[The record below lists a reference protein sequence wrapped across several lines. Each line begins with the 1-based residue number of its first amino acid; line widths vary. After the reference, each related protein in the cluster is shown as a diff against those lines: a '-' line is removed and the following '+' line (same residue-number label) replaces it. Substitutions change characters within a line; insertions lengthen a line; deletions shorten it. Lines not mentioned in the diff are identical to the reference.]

1 MYLDSRP
8 VPHVRDGGWVFFMK
22 KEGKLQKFLKI
33 LGPGLITGASD
44 DDPSGIAT
52 YSQVGAA
59 YGLGLLWMAPFTF
72 PMMAALQGM
81 CARIG
86 LVTSQGLTHTLRNHY
101 PKLLLY
107 LMLIFSVPAIIL
119 NIGADIAGMGAVTN
133 LLFPSVPAFAFSFLF
148 TVIMMIVIIAYPY
161 QKIAGILKW
170 FCLSILLY
178 LIVPFII
185 RVNWKDVLIAT
196 FVPHIELNKDFIEMV
211 VAILGTT
218 ISPYLFFWQ
227 ATMEAEDA
235 GHKKKQV
242 MIDKRIMRN
251 MAADVNTG
259 MFASNLVMLFIILTT
274 GVVLH
279 NAGIKDINTVE
290 QAAKALEPLA
300 GKFSYI
306 FFALGVIGT
315 GFLAIPVLAGSLSYM
330 LAESFGW
337 QEGLDKKFHE
347 ARAFYIVIIFALVI
361 GLLINILGISPMKA
375 LIYTAILYG
384 VTSPVMIAVVLHIG
398 NNKKI
403 MNNFTNSRLSNILG
417 MITFIVMTMAAI
429 ALIYFQF
436 Q

>member
-1 MYLDSRP
+1 MYLP
-8 VPHVRDGGWVFFMK
+8 LPHPAWGGRVFYMK
-22 KEGKLQKFLKI
+22 KEGKLKKFLKI

-59 YGLGLLWMAPFTF
+59 YGLGLLWMSLFTF

-86 LVTSQGLTHTLRNHY
+86 LVTSQGLTHTLRKSY
-101 PKLLLY
+101 PKIILY

-133 LLFPSVPAFAFSFLF
+133 LLFPAVPAFAFSFVF
-148 TVIMMIVIIAYPY
+148 TIIMMVVIIAYPY

-178 LIVPFII
+178 LIVPFFVH
-185 RVNWKDVLIAT
+185 VNWKEVLIAT
-196 FVPHIELNKDFIEMV
+196 FVPHIELNKDFIEMM

-227 ATMEAEDA
+227 ATMEAEDEE
-235 GHKKKQV
+235 HQEKRV
-242 MIDKRIMRN
+242 MVDKRVLRN

-279 NAGIKDINTVE
+279 NAGIKDVNTVE

-347 ARAFYIVIIFALVI
+347 AKPFYVVIIIALVI

-384 VTSPVMIAVVLHIG
+384 VTSPVMIAVVMHIG

-403 MNNFTNSRLSNILG
+403 MNNFTNSRLSNTLG
-417 MITFIVMTMAAI
+417 MITFIVMAMAAI

>member
-1 MYLDSRP
+1 
-8 VPHVRDGGWVFFMK
+8 
-22 KEGKLQKFLKI
+22 
-33 LGPGLITGASD
+33 
-44 DDPSGIAT
+44 
-52 YSQVGAA
+52 VGAA
-59 YGLGLLWMAPFTF
+59 YGLGLLWMSLFTF

-86 LVTSQGLTHTLRNHY
+86 LVTSQGLTHTLRNRY
-101 PKLLLY
+101 PKIILY

-133 LLFPSVPAFAFSFLF
+133 LLFPAVPAFAFSFVF
-148 TVIMMIVIIAYPY
+148 TIIMMIVIIAYPY

-178 LIVPFII
+178 LIVPFIVK
-185 RVNWKDVLIAT
+185 VNWKEVLVST

-235 GHKKKQV
+235 VHQKKQV
-242 MIDKRIMRN
+242 IVDKHILRN

-279 NAGIKDINTVE
+279 NGGIKDINTVD

-337 QEGLDKKFHE
+337 QEGLDKKFQE
-347 ARAFYIVIIFALVI
+347 ARAFYIVIILALVI

-384 VTSPVMIAVVLHIG
+384 VTSPVMIAVVMHIG

-403 MNNFTNSRLSNILG
+403 MNNFTNSHLSNILG
-417 MITFIVMTMAAI
+417 MITFIVMAMAAI

>member
-1 MYLDSRP
+1 
-8 VPHVRDGGWVFFMK
+8 
-22 KEGKLQKFLKI
+22 
-33 LGPGLITGASD
+33 LITGASD

-59 YGLGLLWMAPFTF
+59 YGLGLLWMSLFTF

-86 LVTSQGLTHTLRNHY
+86 LVTSQGLTHTLRNRY
-101 PKLLLY
+101 PKIILY

-133 LLFPSVPAFAFSFLF
+133 MLFPSIPAFAFSFAF

-185 RVNWKDVLIAT
+185 KVNWKDVLIAT
-196 FVPHIELNKDFIEMV
+196 VVPHIELNKDFIEMM

-227 ATMEAEDA
+227 ATMEAEDVE
-235 GHKKKQV
+235 HKQKQV
-242 MIDKRIMRN
+242 MVDKRILRDMT
-251 MAADVNTG
+251 ADVNTG

-279 NAGIKDINTVE
+279 NAGIKDINTVD

-300 GKFSYI
+300 GKFAYI

-337 QEGLDKKFHE
+337 QEGLDKKFNE
-347 ARAFYIVIIFALVI
+347 AKPFYIVIIIALVI

-384 VTSPVMIAVVLHIG
+384 VTSPVMIAVVMHIG

-403 MNNFTNSRLSNILG
+403 MNKFTNSRLSNILG

>member
-1 MYLDSRP
+1 
-8 VPHVRDGGWVFFMK
+8 
-22 KEGKLQKFLKI
+22 
-33 LGPGLITGASD
+33 
-44 DDPSGIAT
+44 
-52 YSQVGAA
+52 
-59 YGLGLLWMAPFTF
+59 
-72 PMMAALQGM
+72 MM
-81 CARIG
+81 
-86 LVTSQGLTHTLRNHY
+86 
-101 PKLLLY
+101 
-107 LMLIFSVPAIIL
+107 
-119 NIGADIAGMGAVTN
+119 
-133 LLFPSVPAFAFSFLF
+133 
-148 TVIMMIVIIAYPY
+148 
-161 QKIAGILKW
+161 
-170 FCLSILLY
+170 
-178 LIVPFII
+178 
-185 RVNWKDVLIAT
+185 
-196 FVPHIELNKDFIEMV
+196 

-227 ATMEAEDA
+227 ATMEAEDEE
-235 GHKKKQV
+235 HQEKQV
-242 MIDKRIMRN
+242 IVDKRVLRN

-279 NAGIKDINTVE
+279 NAGIKDVNTVE

-347 ARAFYIVIIFALVI
+347 AKPFYIVIIIALVI

-384 VTSPVMIAVVLHIG
+384 VTSPVMIAVVMHIG

-403 MNNFTNSRLSNILG
+403 MNNFTNSRLSNTLG

>member
-1 MYLDSRP
+1 M
-8 VPHVRDGGWVFFMK
+8 GGRVFYMK
-22 KEGKLQKFLKI
+22 KEGKLKKFLKI

-59 YGLGLLWMAPFTF
+59 YGLGLLWMSLFTF

-86 LVTSQGLTHTLRNHY
+86 LVTSQGLTHTLRKSY
-101 PKLLLY
+101 PKIILY

-133 LLFPSVPAFAFSFLF
+133 LLFPAVPAFAFSFVF
-148 TVIMMIVIIAYPY
+148 TIIMMVVIIAYPY

-178 LIVPFII
+178 LIVPFFVH
-185 RVNWKDVLIAT
+185 VNWKEVLIAT
-196 FVPHIELNKDFIEMV
+196 FVPHIELNKDFIEMM

-227 ATMEAEDA
+227 ATMEAEDEE
-235 GHKKKQV
+235 HQEKQV
-242 MIDKRIMRN
+242 MVDKRVLRN

-279 NAGIKDINTVE
+279 NAGIKDVNTVE

-347 ARAFYIVIIFALVI
+347 AKPFYVVIIIALVI

-384 VTSPVMIAVVLHIG
+384 VTSPVMIAVVMHIG

-403 MNNFTNSRLSNILG
+403 MNNFTNSRLSNTLG
-417 MITFIVMTMAAI
+417 MITFIVMAMAAI

>member
-1 MYLDSRP
+1 
-8 VPHVRDGGWVFFMK
+8 MK
-22 KEGKLQKFLKI
+22 KKGKFRRFLKI
-33 LGPGLITGASD
+33 LGPGIITGASD
-44 DDPSGIAT
+44 DDPSGIVT
-52 YSQVGAA
+52 YSQAGAA
-59 YGLGLLWMAPFTF
+59 YGLGLLWMSLFTF

-86 LVTSQGLTHTLRNHY
+86 LVTSQGLTHTLRKNY
-101 PKLLLY
+101 PKIILY

-133 LLFPSVPAFAFSFLF
+133 LLFPSIPAFAFSFVF
-148 TVIMMIVIIAYPY
+148 TVIMMIIIIAWPY
-161 QKIAGILKW
+161 QKIAAVLKW
-170 FCLSILLY
+170 FCLSVLLY
-178 LIVPFII
+178 LIVPFTIK
-185 RVNWKDVLIAT
+185 VNWKDVLIAT

-227 ATMEAEDA
+227 ATMEAEDVE
-235 GHKKKQV
+235 HNKTQV
-242 MIDKRIMRN
+242 MVDKRILQDV
-251 MAADVNTG
+251 AADVNTG
-259 MFASNLVMLFIILTT
+259 MFTSNLVMLFIIITT

-279 NAGIKDINTVE
+279 NAGIKDINSVE

-306 FFALGVIGT
+306 FFALGVVGT

-337 QEGLDKKFHE
+337 QEGLDKKFNE
-347 ARAFYIVIIFALVI
+347 AKPFYIVIIFALVI
-361 GLLINILGISPMKA
+361 GLMINILGISPMKA

-384 VTSPVMIAVVLHIG
+384 VTSPVMIAVVMHIG

-429 ALIYFQF
+429 ALIYYQF

>member
-1 MYLDSRP
+1 MYLDPARA
-8 VPHVRDGGWVFFMK
+8 GFFYMK
-22 KEGKLQKFLKI
+22 KQGKLKKFLNI

-52 YSQVGAA
+52 YSQAGAA
-59 YGLGLLWMAPFTF
+59 YGLGLLWMSLFTF

-86 LVTSQGLTHTLRNHY
+86 MVTSQGLTHTLKNRY
-101 PKLLLY
+101 PKIILY
-107 LMLIFSVPAIIL
+107 LMILFSVPAIIL
-119 NIGADIAGMGAVTN
+119 NIGADIAGMGAVTS
-133 LLFPSVPAFAFSFLF
+133 LLFPSVPAFAFSFVF
-148 TVIMMIVIIAYPY
+148 TIIMMVVIIAYPY
-161 QKIAGILKW
+161 QKIAAILKW

-178 LIVPFII
+178 LVVPFII
-185 RVNWKDVLIAT
+185 KVNWKDVLLAAV
-196 FVPHIELNKDFIEMV
+196 VPHIELNKNFIEMM

-235 GHKKKQV
+235 EHKNKSIIV
-242 MIDKRIMRN
+242 DKRVLRD

-259 MFASNLVMLFIILTT
+259 MFASNFVMLFIILTT

-279 NAGIKDINTVE
+279 NAGVKDINTVD
-290 QAAKALEPLA
+290 QAAKALAPLA
-300 GKFSYI
+300 GKFSYL

-330 LAESFGW
+330 LAETFGW
-337 QEGLDKKFHE
+337 QEGLDKKFQE
-347 ARAFYIVIIFALVI
+347 ARAFYIVLILALVI
-361 GLLINILGISPMKA
+361 GLLINVLGISPMKA

-384 VTSPVMIAVVLHIG
+384 VTSPVMIAVILHIG

-403 MNNFTNSRLSNILG
+403 MNKFTNSRLSNILG
-417 MITFIVMTMAAI
+417 MITFIVMTVAAI

>member
-1 MYLDSRP
+1 
-8 VPHVRDGGWVFFMK
+8 MK
-22 KEGKLQKFLKI
+22 KEGKLKKFLKI
-33 LGPGLITGASD
+33 LGPGIITGASD

-52 YSQVGAA
+52 YSQAGAS
-59 YGLGLLWMAPFTF
+59 YGLGLLWMSLFTF
-72 PMMAALQGM
+72 PLMAAMQGM

-86 LVTSQGLTHTLRNHY
+86 LVTSQGLTHTLRNRY
-101 PKLLLY
+101 PKIILY
-107 LMLIFSVPAIIL
+107 LMLVFSVPAIIL

-133 LLFPSVPAFAFSFLF
+133 LLFPSIPAFAFSFVF
-148 TVIMMIVIIAYPY
+148 TIIMMIVIIAYPY

-178 LIVPFII
+178 LVVPFII
-185 RVNWKDVLIAT
+185 KVNWKDVLVAT

-227 ATMEAEDA
+227 ATMEAEDVE
-235 GHKKKQV
+235 HQKKQLMV
-242 MIDKRIMRN
+242 DKRILRDMTT
-251 MAADVNTG
+251 DVNTG
-259 MFASNLVMLFIILTT
+259 MFASNLVMMFIILTT

-279 NAGIKDINTVE
+279 NAGIKDVNTVD
-290 QAAKALEPLA
+290 QAAKALQPLA
-300 GKFSYI
+300 GKFSYL

-337 QEGLDKKFHE
+337 QEGLDKKFNE
-347 ARAFYIVIIFALVI
+347 ARPFYIVIIFALVI

-384 VTSPVMIAVVLHIG
+384 ITSPVMIAVVMHIG

-403 MNNFTNSRLSNILG
+403 MNNFTNSRLSNFLG

-429 ALIYFQF
+429 ALIYYQF

>member
-1 MYLDSRP
+1 MYLNP
-8 VPHVRDGGWVFFMK
+8 VRTGFFIMK
-22 KEGKLQKFLKI
+22 KEGKLKKFLKI
-33 LGPGLITGASD
+33 LGPGIITGASD

-52 YSQVGAA
+52 YSQAGAS
-59 YGLGLLWMAPFTF
+59 YGLGLLWMSLFTF
-72 PMMAALQGM
+72 PLMAAMQGM

-86 LVTSQGLTHTLRNHY
+86 LVTSQGLTHTLRYRY
-101 PKLLLY
+101 PKIILY
-107 LMLIFSVPAIIL
+107 LMLVFSVPAIIL

-133 LLFPSVPAFAFSFLF
+133 LLFPSVPAFAFSFVF
-148 TVIMMIVIIAYPY
+148 TIIMMIVIIAYPY

-178 LIVPFII
+178 LVVPFII
-185 RVNWKDVLIAT
+185 KVNWKDVLVAT

-227 ATMEAEDA
+227 ATMEAEDQE
-235 GHKKKQV
+235 HQKKQV
-242 MIDKRIMRN
+242 MVDKRILRDMT
-251 MAADVNTG
+251 ADVNTG
-259 MFASNLVMLFIILTT
+259 MFASNLVMMFIILTT

-279 NAGIKDINTVE
+279 NAGIKDINTVD

-300 GKFSYI
+300 GKFSYL
-306 FFALGVIGT
+306 FFASGVIGT

-330 LAESFGW
+330 LAECFGW
-337 QEGLDKKFHE
+337 QEGLDKKFNE
-347 ARAFYIVIIFALVI
+347 ARPFYIVIIFALLI

-375 LIYTAILYG
+375 LFYTAILYG
-384 VTSPVMIAVVLHIG
+384 VTSPVLIAVVMHIG

-417 MITFIVMTMAAI
+417 MITFIVMTLASI

>member
-1 MYLDSRP
+1 
-8 VPHVRDGGWVFFMK
+8 MK
-22 KEGKLQKFLKI
+22 KEGRFKKFLKI

-52 YSQVGAA
+52 YSQTGAA
-59 YGLGLLWMAPFTF
+59 YGLGLLWMSMFTF

-86 LVTSQGLTHTLRNHY
+86 IVTSQGLTHTLRKSY
-101 PKLLLY
+101 PKIILY

-133 LLFPSVPAFAFSFLF
+133 LLFPAIPAFGFSLAF
-148 TVIMMIVIIAYPY
+148 TIIMMVVIIAWPY
-161 QKIAGILKW
+161 QKIEGILKW

-178 LIVPFII
+178 LIVPFLVK
-185 RVNWKDVLIAT
+185 VNWKDVLIAT
-196 FVPHIELNKDFIEMV
+196 FVPHIEMNKNFIQMV

-227 ATMEAEDA
+227 ATMEAEDS
-235 GHKKKQV
+235 GHQKTQLIV
-242 MIDKRIMRN
+242 DKRIFRN

-279 NAGIKDINTVE
+279 NAGIKDINTVD
-290 QAAKALEPLA
+290 QAAKALAPLA

-347 ARAFYIVIIFALVI
+347 AKAFYIVIIFALLV

-384 VTSPVMIAVVLHIG
+384 VTSPVMIAVVMHIG

-403 MNNFTNSRLSNILG
+403 MNNFTNSLLSNTLG

>member
-1 MYLDSRP
+1 MYLDHAEG
-8 VPHVRDGGWVFFMK
+8 VIIMQQK
-22 KEGKLQKFLKI
+22 GKLKKFLKI

-52 YSQVGAA
+52 YSQVGAG

-72 PMMAALQGM
+72 PLMAAMQGM

-86 LVTSQGLTHTLRNHY
+86 MVTSQGLTHTLKNYY
-101 PKLLLY
+101 PKTILY

-133 LLFPSVPAFAFSFLF
+133 LLFPAVPAFAFSLLF
-148 TVIMMIVIIAYPY
+148 TIIMMVVIIAYPY

-185 RVNWKDVLIAT
+185 KVNWKEVLIAT
-196 FVPHIELNKDFIEMV
+196 VVPHIELNKDFIEMV

-227 ATMEAEDA
+227 ATMEAEDRDHNQKA
-235 GHKKKQV
+235 IIV
-242 MIDKRIMRN
+242 DKRALQN
-251 MAADVNTG
+251 MTVDVNIG
-259 MFASNLVMLFIILTT
+259 MFASNLVMMFIILTT
-274 GVVLH
+274 GVVLF
-279 NAGIKDINTVE
+279 NGGIRDINTVE

-337 QEGLDKKFHE
+337 QEGLDKKFQE

-361 GLLINILGISPMKA
+361 GLLINVLGISPMKA

-384 VTSPVMIAVVLHIG
+384 VTSPVMIAVVMHIG

-403 MNNFTNSRLSNILG
+403 MNNFTNSRLSNVLG